1 MQGVLSGMNRHGVP
15 MDVIEEI
22 KNALDC
28 SLYFFGHRVE
38 ISSMYLILGVT
49 VAILIGVYILINFM
63 RKGIRE

>member
-1 MQGVLSGMNRHGVP
+1 